1 MAAKKTE
8 QRGEKGGAA
17 PSPAPASASSGV
29 KLGPAL
35 TLASAGAVKEALQAA
50 LAGQG
55 PINLDASAVDEV
67 DLAGLQLICATHR
80 VAARDGRELDLAGGA
95 RCAALVAAVGALG
108 FGRDVGC
115 GDRCLCREV
124 AHG

>member
-1 MAAKKTE
+1 MAAKLSE
-8 QRGEKGGAA
+8 RRAA
-17 PSPAPASASSGV
+17 AAASASSLV

-35 TLASAGAVKEALQAA
+35 TLANAGEVKEALQSA
-50 LAGQG
+50 LAAGG
-55 PINLDASAVDEV
+55 KITLDATAVDEV

-80 VAARDGRELDLAGGA
+80 AAARDGREVEIVAGTGGA
-95 RCAALVAAVGALG
+95 RCAALAAAVGALG

-124 AHG
+124 ARG

>member
-1 MAAKKTE
+1 MAAKQS
-8 QRGEKGGAA
+8 QRRDVKGGA
-17 PSPAPASASSGV
+17 SSSLV

-35 TLASAGAVKEALQAA
+35 TLANAGEVKEALQAA
-50 LAGQG
+50 LAGDG
-55 PINLDASAVDEV
+55 TITLDATAVDDV

-80 VAARDGRELDLAGGA
+80 AAARDGREVEIAGGA

-115 GDRCLCREV
+115 GERCLCREV
-124 AHG
+124 ARG